1 MLPASGSGLVLAAA
15 HGSPTASR
23 RKPQVASRKSSVP
36 AFAALMTE
44 GQFRRAF
51 LLLVVGAVTA
61 AFLAMLQ
68 DFLLTILVA
77 AIFAGL
83 SYPVYARVLRAVR
96 GHRPLASALTL
107 LLMLVVVIGPLLG
120 IVGVVVNQA
129 IRVTESIRPVVQ
141 RLVSE
146 PTYLDQQLRRVPG
159 IDRLEPYREQIV
171 TAAGNMVSAVG
182 GFLAASLSST
192 ASGTAAF
199 LLQFFLLLYTMFFFL
214 MDGPSMLQAILNHLP
229 LKASE
234 KRQMT
239 ERFVSVMRAT
249 VKGTIV
255 IGIIQGALS
264 GIAFWVTGIPDALFW
279 TVVMIV
285 LSILP
290 VVGGALVW
298 VPACLILAAMGQMT
312 KALLLAAFC
321 SLIVGSVDNVLR
333 PRLVGRDTKLHD
345 VLILFST
352 LGGILAFGPLGFIIG
367 PILAG
372 LFVTSWEIFA
382 VAYRDVLE
390 KEVVVVDA
398 ADDPATGSGTTHP
411 HGN

>member
-1 MLPASGSGLVLAAA
+1 
-15 HGSPTASR
+15 
-23 RKPQVASRKSSVP
+23 
-36 AFAALMTE
+36 MTDS
-44 GQFRRAF
+44 QFRRAF

-61 AFLAMLQ
+61 AFLAMLRS
-68 DFLLTILVA
+68 FLLTILVA

-83 SYPVYARVLRAVR
+83 SYPLYARVLRAVR
-96 GHRPLASALTL
+96 GHRPLASAVTL
-107 LLMLVVVIGPLLG
+107 LLMLVLVIGPLLG
-120 IVGVVVNQA
+120 VVGVVVNQA
-129 IRVTESIRPVVQ
+129 IRVTESIRPVVE

-146 PTYLDQQLRRVPG
+146 PMYLDSQLQRIPG
-159 IDRLEPYREQIV
+159 FDRLEPYREQIV
-171 TAAGNMVSAVG
+171 TAAGNMVGAIG
-182 GFLAASLSST
+182 GFLAGSLSST
-192 ASGTAAF
+192 ASGTASF

-214 MDGPSMLQAILNHLP
+214 MDGPSMLQGVLNHLP
-229 LKASE
+229 LRAAD

-239 ERFVSVMRAT
+239 DRFVSVMRAT

-255 IGIIQGALS
+255 IGMIQGTMS
-264 GIAFWVTGIPDALFW
+264 GIAFWVAGIPDALFW

-285 LSILP
+285 FSILP

-298 VPACLILAAMGQMT
+298 VPACLILAATGHMT

-321 SLIVGSVDNVLR
+321 ALIVGSVDNVLR

-390 KEVVVVDA
+390 KEVVVVETTDRAPVSA
-398 ADDPATGSGTTHP
+398 APATTDP
-411 HGN
+411 HGD

>member
-1 MLPASGSGLVLAAA
+1 
-15 HGSPTASR
+15 
-23 RKPQVASRKSSVP
+23 
-36 AFAALMTE
+36 MTDV
-44 GQFRRAF
+44 QFRRAF
-51 LLLVVGAVTA
+51 LLLVVAAVTA

-68 DFLLTILVA
+68 TFLLTILVA
-77 AIFAGL
+77 GIFAGL
-83 SYPVYARVLRAVR
+83 AYPVYVKVLRLVR

-107 LLMLVVVIGPLLG
+107 LLMLVLVIGPLLG

-129 IRVTESIRPVVQ
+129 IRVTNSIRPVVQ

-146 PTYLDQQLRRVPG
+146 PTYLDQQLQRIPG

-171 TAAGNMVSAVG
+171 TAAGNMVGAVG
-182 GFLAASLSST
+182 GFLAGSLSST

-199 LLQFFLLLYTMFFFL
+199 LLHFFLLLYTMFFFL

-229 LKASE
+229 LRAGE

-239 ERFVSVMRAT
+239 DRFVSVMRAT

-264 GIAFWVTGIPDALFW
+264 GIAFWVAGIPDALFW

-312 KALLLAAFC
+312 KAVLLAAFC
-321 SLIVGSVDNVLR
+321 SLVVGSVDNVLR

-352 LGGILAFGPLGFIIG
+352 LGGILTFGPLGFIIG

-372 LFVTSWEIFA
+372 LFVTSWDIFG
-382 VAYRDVLE
+382 VAYRHVLE
-390 KEVVVVDA
+390 AEAVVVEA
-398 ADDPATGSGTTHP
+398 AEGAPVSPEATQG
-411 HGN
+411 HGD